1 MKCIEL
7 LPSFV
12 VIYPRNWC
20 QYTKSCHKFKSFKI
34 SYFKQKLC
42 ISKFTLYMGQ
52 ILFSSYIVHL
62 KSAFF
67 LWMRARTKERKRKW
81 FCQRHVTSMLYSH
94 YLILYTIS
102 HICLKIIVQFFL
114 CATYS
119 SVNDND
125 FHFTKT
131 DLKIHRFK
139 LCVSFCTALEHSHA

>member
-67 LWMRARTKERKRKW
+67 LMNARAYQREEAEMILSKSRDINVVFTLFNSVHYFTYMLRNYSTVFLYVCYLFISQWQW
-81 FCQRHVTSMLYSH
+81 FS
-94 YLILYTIS
+94 
-102 HICLKIIVQFFL
+102 
-114 CATYS
+114 
-119 SVNDND
+119 
-125 FHFTKT
+125 FHKN
-131 DLKIHRFK
+131 RFK
-139 LCVSFCTALEHSHA
+139 NPPI

>member
-1 MKCIEL
+1 MYSDFPLMKCIEL

-81 FCQRHVTSMLYSH
+81 FCQSHVTSMLYSH

-102 HICLKIIVQFFL
+102 HICLEIIVQFFCML
-114 CATYS
+114 
-119 SVNDND
+119 
-125 FHFTKT
+125 
-131 DLKIHRFK
+131 LIR
-139 LCVSFCTALEHSHA
+139 HSMTMIFISQKQI